1 MSHRI
6 SAAIDSLVNGDVDVF
21 PAHRRRGGNYL
32 LEVVGAVCVGNRVAH
47 AVAVVDSHDV
57 FVDALRYPLVIKQI
71 YVLLDGRCLFLSVV
85 VLNSKILP
93 VGAFK
98 LISASDM
105 VLAVGRVVGWISHN
119 HLSGAI
125 HIARIRAARDG
136 AEYVAV
142 EYLDSRVAH
151 HVALLASAVDEVG
164 RDAQTFRIAVGVD
177 HAARQKL
184 VAVNFWLGA
193 FHRFA
198 DCHVCDS
205 VDVAFHTVSG
215 TVNVECGIFGR
226 LDQQLVRLLQFV
238 LVLSSQHVALQVDED
253 VANDCSALEASA
265 IHISADVCAVF
276 LFRHELVA
284 DVEFDERIF
293 RVGIAEQI
301 SAHVLGLAFVVV
313 VGVVATAHNLVGYSQ
328 SFRECVFKHISDFSA
343 CLRQHVHITAVSA
356 AAERADYAVGQPL
369 SGLAAVP
376 FERALY
382 VGLHRLEVEVE

>member
-6 SAAIDSLVNGDVDVF
+6 SAAIDSLINGDVDVF

-32 LEVVGAVCVGNRVAH
+32 LEVVGAVCIGNRVAH

-105 VLAVGRVVGWISHN
+105 VLWVGRVVGWISHN

-142 EYLDSRVAH
+142 EHLDSRVAH

-164 RDAQTFRIAVGVD
+164 RDAQTFRIAVGVY
-177 HAARQKL
+177 HAARQKF
-184 VAVNFWLGA
+184 VAVHFWLGA

-215 TVNVECGIFGR
+215 TVNVEC
-226 LDQQLVRLLQFV
+226 
-238 LVLSSQHVALQVDED
+238 
-253 VANDCSALEASA
+253 
-265 IHISADVCAVF
+265 
-276 LFRHELVA
+276 
-284 DVEFDERIF
+284 
-293 RVGIAEQI
+293 
-301 SAHVLGLAFVVV
+301 
-313 VGVVATAHNLVGYSQ
+313 
-328 SFRECVFKHISDFSA
+328 
-343 CLRQHVHITAVSA
+343 
-356 AAERADYAVGQPL
+356 
-369 SGLAAVP
+369 
-376 FERALY
+376 
-382 VGLHRLEVEVE
+382 

>member
-1 MSHRI
+1 M
-6 SAAIDSLVNGDVDVF
+6 
-21 PAHRRRGGNYL
+21 
-32 LEVVGAVCVGNRVAH
+32 
-47 AVAVVDSHDV
+47 
-57 FVDALRYPLVIKQI
+57 
-71 YVLLDGRCLFLSVV
+71 LLDGRRLFLAVV

-105 VLAVGRVVGWISHN
+105 VLGVGRVVGWISHD

-142 EYLDSRVAH
+142 EHLDSRVAH
-151 HVALLASAVDEVG
+151 HVALLASTVDEVG
-164 RDAQTFRIAVGVD
+164 RDAQTFRIAVGID

-184 VAVNFWLGA
+184 VAVHLWLGA

-205 VDVAFHTVSG
+205 VDVAFHTVSSAI
-215 TVNVECGIFGR
+215 NVECGIFGS

-253 VANDCSALEASA
+253 IANDCSALEASA
-265 IHISADVCAVF
+265 IHISADVCTVF
-276 LFRHELVA
+276 LLRHELVA

-293 RVGIAEQI
+293 RVGIAEQVAT
-301 SAHVLGLAFVVV
+301 SVRRLALVVV
-313 VGVVATAHNLVGYSQ
+313 VGVVASAHNLVGYSQ
-328 SFRECVFKHISDFSA
+328 SLRECVFKHISDFAA
-343 CLRQHVHITAVSA
+343 CLRQHIHVSAVSA
-356 AAERADYAVGQPL
+356 AAERADDAVCQ
-369 SGLAAVP
+369 SFSSLAAVP